1 MKQQK
6 YSEILPLWDLH
17 KKHQGMAKDPRMK
30 IKGHRSQKNREREVK
45 ESDDVDQRKE
55 TKLLNSK
62 NVSESE

>member
-1 MKQQK
+1 MGLTL
-6 YSEILPLWDLH
+6 SAPRH
-17 KKHQGMAKDPRMK
+17 GKDPRMK
-30 IKGHRSQKNREREVK
+30 IKGHRGQKNREKEAK

>member
-1 MKQQK
+1 
-6 YSEILPLWDLH
+6 
-17 KKHQGMAKDPRMK
+17 MAKDPRMK

-62 NVSESE
+62 NVSESEQRAQ